1 MKKLILILIVILG
14 LLQTEKASAY
24 NSLIEYETQNTY
36 SGAWD
41 FLTKA
46 IPDFLECIALQS
58 IINTSQLNNNCIP
71 RLINADPNFDQ
82 DCKDSIN
89 PDIGTLQTSATV
101 ITLLSTTAFFFF
113 TKGWWKLISVGAISV
128 AIPSLSPCFSS
139 YLLAPHEYVNA
150 ILGYVDCQKIGD
162 SVVNLHDKA
171 LTNFDVPF
179 FYNCLDEPVPGNLS
193 VSDTALLD
201 KHYGN
206 MNQAGSPYCQGPAA
220 QFAINNIAKRGDIN
234 PDAVS
239 GVALSQVKPGSIIV
253 GSATDLW
260 QALLDPLG
268 LFNSKN
274 PYCNLSSNTQL
285 VIFTREE
292 IMKGTQKDIKIG
304 VFPGEVLGY
313 FRLNAAT
320 IQLCAASTSP
330 MLFRIGCNFI
340 APPIEQTQINIAQ
353 AGGTR
358 CEYFLGSRSDLQS
371 LGRAINQVRKGDDN
385 SLAFSPVALF
395 LMGDLHVIST
405 VVGCLQ
411 DLLVK
416 IVSGSS
422 DDNLENS
429 FLAQVQRAFANIVK
443 VMLIIYIS
451 VIGFKIMTSPQ
462 APQMGEVAMYVIK
475 FAAVFA
481 FSGPLIWI
489 GTNDDRN
496 SGLYTM
502 IIEATNGLSNKV
514 AQTTNNLSPVPMC
527 YYDYGNGQNLLSER
541 EVSQNSY
548 PSLEATKS
556 FMSKDPTSVKLT
568 LWDYIDCKI
577 VNYLNFNSCKF
588 TLGNIMVLWLGTFFV
603 FNIQTIIV
611 GFLML
616 IFAVVIF
623 VNLLKFV
630 HLTIISVF
638 AITVLILIS
647 PIMITFALFEY
658 TKQTFQT
665 WLKMLLGYIFYP
677 ALLLSFIAVMI
688 ATFDRVFYG
697 QPVNNDCTKTANCTI
712 KDICGQS
719 LSENDSLYCAIS
731 GKLDKKITNLEANL
745 CSVRNGQLTSLFNV
759 SGFTDMFTGDYWN
772 KTSDIFSELLSPLVR
787 IVLFAILFHNMMG
800 GITNFFEGL
809 LGVYGIS
816 QQALS
821 GSAIGRKMFSGALAI
836 TTKSA
841 QGTGKAAQSIAK
853 AIGKVKNRNNP

>member
-1 MKKLILILIVILG
+1 MQKLILILIVILG
-14 LLQTEKASAY
+14 LFQAEKASAY
-24 NSLIEYETQNTY
+24 SSLIEYETQNTY

-41 FLTKA
+41 FLLKA
-46 IPDFLECIALQS
+46 VPDFLECVALQS
-58 IINTSQLNNNCIP
+58 IVNTNQLNNNCIP

-82 DCKDSIN
+82 DCKDSVN
-89 PDIGTLQTSATV
+89 PEISLVATASTV
-101 ITLLSTTAFFFF
+101 VTLLTVAITFFFA
-113 TKGWWKLISVGAISV
+113 KGPWKWASVGAITL
-128 AIPSLSPCFSS
+128 AIPSLSPCFTS
-139 YLLAPHEYVNA
+139 YLLAPHEYLNA

-179 FYNCLDEPVPGNLS
+179 FYNCLDEPVPGNIS
-193 VSDTALLD
+193 VSDTAVLD

-220 QFAINNIAKRGDIN
+220 QFAVNNLAKRGDIKS
-234 PDAVS
+234 DAVK
-239 GVALSQVKPGSIIV
+239 GVDFSQIKPGSIII
-253 GSATDLW
+253 GSVTDLW
-260 QALLDPLG
+260 KELIDPLG
-268 LFNSKN
+268 IFTASKN
-274 PYCNLSSNTQL
+274 KPCDISSNVELT
-285 VIFTREE
+285 VFTREE
-292 IMKGTQKDIKIG
+292 IMKGTKKDLKVGLFAGG
-304 VFPGEVLGY
+304 VVGY

-320 IQLCAASTSP
+320 IQLCAASSSP
-330 MLFRIGCNFI
+330 MIFRIGCNFI

-353 AGGTR
+353 AAGTR
-358 CEYFLGSRSDLQS
+358 CEYFIGSRSDLQS

-422 DDNLENS
+422 EDNLENS

-462 APQMGEVAMYVIK
+462 APQMGEVAIYVIK

-489 GTNDDRN
+489 GTNDDKN

-514 AQTTNNLSPVPMC
+514 AQATNNLSPVPMC
-527 YYDYGNGQNLLSER
+527 YYDYGDGQNLLSER
-541 EVSQNSY
+541 EISPNSY

-556 FMSKDPTSVKLT
+556 FMSKDPKSVKLT

-588 TLGNIMVLWLGTFFV
+588 TLGNIMGLWLGTFFM
-603 FNIQTIIV
+603 FNIQTILV

-616 IFAVVIF
+616 IFSVVIF

-638 AITVLILIS
+638 AITILILIS

-697 QPVNNDCTKTANCTI
+697 QPINNDCTKTASCTI
-712 KDICGQS
+712 KDICGES
-719 LSENDSLYCAIS
+719 LSDNDSLYCAIS

-759 SGFTDMFTGDYWN
+759 SGFTDIFTGDYWN
-772 KTSDIFSELLSPLVR
+772 KTSDIFSVLLSPLVR

-816 QQALS
+816 SQALS

-836 TTKSA
+836 TGASA
-841 QGTGKAAQSIAK
+841 KGTGQVAK
-853 AIGKVKNRNNP
+853 SIGKGIGALMKKRN